1 MLGKINYNRDE
12 GLINRFPAALFG
24 TIAVLCLVSEKSLSG
39 PTIYDMSSLLFQPH
53 PFSIPGQLPPVV
65 AAPLPPSQIRA
76 PARMPHPTIPP
87 RAASRQ
93 AAQLTVFERKPAT
106 IPQLIAPNSSQA
118 TSNNGFKEWV
128 SEIRFGAFVH
138 DEGAFTRN
146 EEEGFDGNLEFLFVS
161 PDFLKFIWEP
171 RPHLGATIN
180 SKGDTSQA
188 YMGLS
193 WEWSFFGSWFGGFS
207 LGGAVHD
214 GKLSTNRIDRKE
226 LGCRVLFRE
235 SVEVGYRFGGRHGI
249 SGYLDHISNAKLC
262 NRNEGLEDFGIRYG
276 YKF

>member
-1 MLGKINYNRDE
+1 M
-12 GLINRFPAALFG
+12 
-24 TIAVLCLVSEKSLSG
+24 
-39 PTIYDMSSLLFQPH
+39 
-53 PFSIPGQLPPVV
+53 
-65 AAPLPPSQIRA
+65 
-76 PARMPHPTIPP
+76 
-87 RAASRQ
+87 
-93 AAQLTVFERKPAT
+93 
-106 IPQLIAPNSSQA
+106 IAPNSSQA